1 MAIAIL
7 RQNTDLIWLD
17 AVIQWDKNYSASV
30 TKHRVEQGGKISDH
44 ASEENPTFSI
54 SGVVSGVDFGSTKP
68 IISEEDAKA
77 YGIGT
82 EINVEQINHV
92 VISSTKQPLI
102 VKLLPDSLRQFLTSD
117 VPPSVEFQP
126 ARLVESDIMITIER
140 ILIELN
146 RGVKKIVNKRN
157 VTQKELVT
165 ILEFDQNGKII
176 NDHKDCFLTSVS
188 FSENADSG
196 YALYPNLTFEQIR
209 FVPLIST
216 TIPTN
221 VAPSVKNVRVDKSD
235 KGKQQADSATG
246 ETTGLNASTESTKT
260 DNSSVASSFRNLGQ
274 GDQ

>member
-17 AVIQWDKNYSASV
+17 AVIQWDKSYSASV

-54 SGVVSGVDFGSTKP
+54 SGVVSGVDFGATKP
-68 IISEEDAKA
+68 VISEEDAAA
-77 YGIGT
+77 YGIGS
-82 EINVEQINHV
+82 EVNVEQIDHV
-92 VISSTKQPLI
+92 IISTTAQSTL

-117 VPPSVEFQP
+117 TPPSVIMQQE
-126 ARLVESDIMITIER
+126 RLIDSDILITVER

-146 RGVKKIVNKRN
+146 RGVKKIVNKRT

-165 ILEFDQNGKII
+165 ILEFDQNGKIV

-221 VAPSVKNVRVDKSD
+221 VAPSVKNARVDKAD
-235 KGKQQADSATG
+235 KGKQQTESATG
-246 ETTGLNASTESTKT
+246 ETTGLDAASESTKT
-260 DNSSVASSFRNLGQ
+260 DNASIASSFRNLGQ
-274 GDQ
+274 GGQ